1 MIDIKRLND
10 VLRQDW
16 ANAAQYNMPVGQV
29 IAPEIK
35 SVLQYA
41 QQVNQ
46 QRSKTAATAK
56 FLEAWSQVVE
66 IIVSVAPSA
75 CLSVESK
82 QTLILEMLQVILK
95 KVIPIEMIL
104 EFSNLISSTV
114 LILLV
119 NLRSC
124 YFQAAQEEDS
134 LVMLSVNQSAIRGK
148 LKSVNSLNLKF
159 ILRNIIEWIIMSGVG
174 SQKLRINLYASFLNV
189 MHIVKQNA
197 GQDVDVDNH
206 QQLSVDE
213 SQFVSRLDRSVAAPE
228 RGGGS
233 CSDREKFVAH
243 MSLVAEVWME
253 FGDKLLDLL
262 CHDSIGGHDVC
273 RMLSL
278 ACIDIVLS
286 LDTID
291 FTQLM
296 AKRGYLAQTL
306 DSLHK
311 SDRELCVILE
321 SQPDNLKALYV
332 YESKMAMLG
341 RVAESETGAELLL
354 EHRLLGIMATM
365 RCYDLHPDFQ
375 MRHVMAGSGGG
386 AGGGY
391 FGSQSQS
398 FIPSVEAIYQQIL
411 FPALSLCDTIL
422 TTMGQENRS
431 AVSLV
436 VQFLLSHVDM
446 IEVVL
451 RAGSPHLKLGLLKEL
466 SALTG
471 LIARTT
477 NQQLLSFSE
486 PNASQDIGAHL
497 FRLQKLM
504 LSLFPRFIMRD
515 ATVQEVRREAEQQ
528 QQGDVKNTQMTV
540 VLQIAANLVMYARN
554 AIANHSVDHRV
565 IRVLF
570 SPSLSEG
577 VQRADVSVTGGNSSN
592 SSTNVV
598 SPNLGVVIAQLKSVV
613 RFYATEKVALDS
625 LQRQISSLSTV
636 QLESQ
641 NGRTQQRAMYERLL
655 EKRAEL
661 KLCVFIVEH
670 CLYLLWA
677 HLDYYMLRAVPVDPL
692 GFTHNY
698 SHLESQNVLLISS
711 SAEAGWK
718 AMSEDIVVLKKHL
731 ISVFNET
738 FCNQL
743 VATTQVS
750 VSVEEGGSKRPVLIE
765 FLLFPFAGPIYD
777 GEELRGVV
785 TPQNQ
790 ATDTVC
796 SGELIRRSTQAKM

>member
-1 MIDIKRLND
+1 MQSCEVSRGGSGGPKLIDIKRLND

-16 ANAAQYNMPVGQV
+16 SNAAQYNMPVGQV

-41 QQVNQ
+41 QEVNQ

-66 IIVSVAPSA
+66 IVVSVAPSA

-82 QTLILEMLQVILK
+82 QTLILEILQVILK

-119 NLRSC
+119 NLRAC
-124 YFQAAQEEDS
+124 YLQAAQEEDS
-134 LVMLSVNQSAIRGK
+134 LMMMSVNQSAIRGK
-148 LKSVNSLNLKF
+148 LKSVNSLSLKF

-197 GQDVDVDNH
+197 GQDEGTDN
-206 QQLSVDE
+206 QQMMVDE
-213 SQFVSRLDRSVAAPE
+213 SQFVSRLDKTVAADG
-228 RGGGS
+228 RGGGTG
-233 CSDREKFVAH
+233 SDREKFVAH

-296 AKRGYLAQTL
+296 AKRGYLAQVL

-375 MRHVMAGSGGG
+375 MRHVMAGGGG
-386 AGGGY
+386 GFFGG
-391 FGSQSQS
+391 QSLS

-451 RAGSPHLKLGLLKEL
+451 RAGSPHLKLGLLREL

-504 LSLFPRFIMRD
+504 LSLFPRFILRD
-515 ATVQEVRREAEQQ
+515 ATVQEVRKEAEQQ
-528 QQGDVKNTQMTV
+528 QQQEGDKKSAQMTV

-577 VQRADVSVTGGNSSN
+577 VQRADVSVSGGSN
-592 SSTNVV
+592 ANIV

-625 LQRQISSLSTV
+625 LQRQISSLSMV

-641 NGRTQQRAMYERLL
+641 NGRTQQRTMYERLL

-661 KLCVFIVEH
+661 KLCVFIAEH

-692 GFTHNY
+692 GFTQNY
-698 SHLESQNVLLISS
+698 SNLENQNVLLISS

-750 VSVEEGGSKRPVLIE
+750 TRGEVGEREEYSLYCYFTSQDQTTTEKSFVESLLRRIKRLIQFVPV
-765 FLLFPFAGPIYD
+765 
-777 GEELRGVV
+777 
-785 TPQNQ
+785 N
-790 ATDTVC
+790 
-796 SGELIRRSTQAKM
+796 